1 MASFMKFNLKSFISG
16 ILVASC
22 LFTISVVARDIYENI
37 SVVRNTIDITIDGNA
52 FDYDNFVYEGTTYVP
67 LRAVAESLGFGVEY
81 DDEAY
86 AANIV
91 RDCSF
96 KFDGT
101 VIGTINGYKVTDNM
115 YNAYANHLKAT
126 QSYSSADELDAAV
139 KAQIKNN
146 VYIIQIA
153 NALDIYID
161 SSFNKNYLNLVA
173 FMAIQYGGDEAFA
186 KEIASKG
193 LSDEMYRHMQEI
205 SQLKSNIF
213 NYSELAE
220 FTDEQKQQFLDEL
233 LVDLDGESVV
243 EWE

>member
-1 MASFMKFNLKSFISG
+1 MKFNLKSFISG
-16 ILVASC
+16 ILVATC
-22 LFTISVVARDIYENI
+22 LFTISVVARDVYENI
-37 SVVRNTIDITIDGNA
+37 SVVRNTLDVTIDGNQ
-52 FDYDNFVYEGTTYVP
+52 FDYDNFVYDGTTYVP

-101 VIGTINGYKVTDNM
+101 VIGTINGYQITDKM
-115 YNAYANHLKAT
+115 YDAYANNLKAT
-126 QSYSSADELDAAV
+126 STYATDEELDEAV
-139 KAQIKNN
+139 KAAIKNN

-186 KEIASKG
+186 KELASHG
-193 LSDEMYRHMQEI
+193 ISDEMYRHLQEV

-213 NYSELAE
+213 DYSDLEE

-233 LVDLDGESVV
+233 LVELDGESVV
-243 EWE
+243 EWK